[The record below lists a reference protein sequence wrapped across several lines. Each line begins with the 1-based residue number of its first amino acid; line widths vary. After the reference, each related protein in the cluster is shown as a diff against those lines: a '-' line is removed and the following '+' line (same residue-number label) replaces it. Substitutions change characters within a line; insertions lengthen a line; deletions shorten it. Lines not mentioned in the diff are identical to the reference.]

1 MLNFFYRALNNKKG
15 FTLIEVLV
23 VVAIIGILAALAA
36 PRIIGRINEARY
48 SHDEAL
54 TKTLNDAIQ
63 QYNIDYEVGTHTDPL
78 ANFNQLVE
86 YLDEATITFL
96 NTQLQLEDGG
106 IKSEAQEAQVELK
119 TFPGKSGEDI
129 KYGNSIFT
137 FTRPE

>member
-96 NTQLQLEDGG
+96 NTQLEDGD
-106 IKSEAQEAQVELK
+106 IKSEDPVELK
-119 TFPGKSGEDI
+119 TFPGKSGADI
-129 KYGNSIFT
+129 EYDDDNSIFT

>member
-96 NTQLQLEDGG
+96 NTQLEGG
-106 IKSEAQEAQVELK
+106 DIKSETSVELK
-119 TFPGKSGEDI
+119 TFPGKSGADI
-129 KYGNSIFT
+129 EYDDDSSIFT